1 MTDFTHHTPKLLTEA
16 DAAADLAGLPKPGQA
31 RLVSSEEARAM
42 AANLPHLLC
51 AISAQEE
58 TLEQAAV
65 MILQLANERDD
76 GITLVFDLTSERDA
90 LAVRVTELETE
101 VLDQCR
107 LNGMGAERELALM
120 GRVRELEASLKCYV
134 SAIATAG
141 GGDKQFFMAALRQ
154 ADDKARAALTTPES
168 KP

>member
-1 MTDFTHHTPKLLTEA
+1 MTDLTHHTPKLLTEA

-51 AISAQEE
+51 AISDQEE

-90 LAVRVTELETE
+90 IAARMADLETE
-101 VLDQCR
+101 VLEQCR

-120 GRVRELEASLKCYV
+120 GRVRELEA
-134 SAIATAG
+134 
-141 GGDKQFFMAALRQ
+141 ALRQ
-154 ADDKARAALTTPES
+154 VSLTAVYVANGECSVSMSVVRAVDAALTTPES